1 MNHVINLFEKLVTLN
16 PKQSIGKEEVANVL
30 GCGRTQ
36 LWEAMKR
43 ETPNSRVNR
52 AAELA
57 CLLLDAKGAD
67 ALHQF
72 MPKLE
77 VKTHVLWV
85 EKDESTRGQIDIE
98 DVINEK
104 TEKTVKN
111 CSETEFIQPD
121 WWIEGAD
128 HKALAP
134 SLLNRILK
142 MGKVAPLA
150 AKEILRAK
158 IDA

>member
-16 PKQSIGKEEVANVL
+16 PKQSIGKEEIANVL

-43 ETPNSRVNR
+43 ETPNSRINR

-57 CLLLDAKGAD
+57 CLLLDAKGSD
-67 ALHQF
+67 ALHRF
-72 MPKLE
+72 MPKLD
-77 VKTHVLWV
+77 VKTQVLWV
-85 EKDESTRGQIDIE
+85 EKDESIRGQIDIE
-98 DVINEK
+98 DVIDKK
-104 TEKTVKN
+104 TLKK
-111 CSETEFIQPD
+111 CSETEFTQPE
-121 WWIEGAD
+121 WWIEGVD
-128 HKALAP
+128 PKALAP
-134 SLLNRILK
+134 SLLKSILK